1 MTCSSNVNFM
11 KIKYFTR
18 SGFEMFRGAGITT
31 NLHYLMDTVREDLSR
46 TSLVQFA
53 LPFCSL
59 ILIDCL
65 LILWKQTF

>member
-1 MTCSSNVNFM
+1 
-11 KIKYFTR
+11 
-18 SGFEMFRGAGITT
+18 MFRGAGITT

-59 ILIDCL
+59 ILIDYL